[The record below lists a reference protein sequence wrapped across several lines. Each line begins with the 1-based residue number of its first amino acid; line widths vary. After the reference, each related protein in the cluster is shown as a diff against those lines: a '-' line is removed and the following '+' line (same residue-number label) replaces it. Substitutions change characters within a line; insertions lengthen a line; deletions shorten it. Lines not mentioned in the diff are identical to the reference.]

1 MLRLARATDVPE
13 VPVRLVDQGIDW
25 PAWIGA
31 GASLMIIITA
41 AIALRALRDGRR
53 TRHGQLIVVLNARWD
68 DKSVIDSAA
77 HFRLWGTENTTKLV
91 EELWSDHATEQK
103 EQDLK
108 DWYDLSI
115 YPNVIEAIGLIQAE
129 GAISLELVDKLW
141 GANIVDAWAAWQE
154 PIDRLREV
162 THTEEVWLGFQEL
175 AERLD
180 VYRAQK
186 KRELETGFA

>member
-1 MLRLARATDVPE
+1 
-13 VPVRLVDQGIDW
+13 VDQGFDW

-41 AIALRALRDGRR
+41 VIALRALRDGRR

-68 DKSVIDSAA
+68 DQAVIDSAA
-77 HFRLWGTENTTKLV
+77 HFRLWGSENTTKLV
-91 EELWSDHATEQK
+91 EALWSDDVTERD

-129 GAISLELVDKLW
+129 GAISIELVDKLW
-141 GANIVDAWAAWQE
+141 GTNIIDAWKDWKK
-154 PIDRLREV
+154 PIYRLREV
-162 THTEEVWLGFQEL
+162 THANDVLIGFEEIADRL
-175 AERLD
+175 ASHRTQKERT
-180 VYRAQK
+180 RA
-186 KRELETGFA
+186 TG